1 MTATTTNPE
10 IGEHLDVAGISTND
24 HDHDHGHSNDAQPPV
39 LLLHGSG
46 PGVPAWTNWRTA
58 LPGLSADLRVLAPDI
73 VGFGYTDRPEH
84 FSYTRETGRP
94 TCLAF
99 STH

>member
-10 IGEHLDVAGISTND
+10 IGEHLGRRDQHQLPRPRPLQRRPAARAAAARVR
-24 HDHDHGHSNDAQPPV
+24 
-39 LLLHGSG
+39 L
-46 PGVPAWTNWRTA
+46 GVPAWANWRTA

-84 FSYTRETGRP
+84 FSYTCETGRP